1 MLPSLESWYL
11 VCAASELRPG
21 QVRAV
26 DDLEPALL
34 VYRTR
39 SGQLRASARFCPHLG
54 TDLTKGSVDGDGL
67 TCPMHAWKFDG
78 SGACV
83 EAPGYAQPKR
93 RLAQYPVLERYGAIF
108 VATSPEVR
116 FEPAFVDLPESQAV
130 SRLGAPF
137 DVGCAWHVA
146 AANSYD
152 IRHFATIHRRSFH
165 SEPELSLAS
174 PSQLQI
180 RIHAGATGDGLR
192 ERVIRSW
199 GKNSVQIRIT
209 NHGGTLLTVESRVR
223 SMALHVLVSLYPLAS
238 GTRVRTLFAIPRS
251 GPLDALKLRWSMG
264 RSLSFI
270 AQDLAVLD
278 GARLDPEHVVPEDEH
293 LRRFYAWLPRR
304 AAPALPPG
312 AA

>member
-1 MLPSLESWYL
+1 MLPSLKSWYL
-11 VCAASELRPG
+11 VCAASELKPG

-26 DDLEPALL
+26 EDLEPALL

-54 TDLTKGSVDGDGL
+54 TDLTKGQVDGDGL

-83 EAPGYAQPKR
+83 ESPGYAQPRR

-108 VATSPEVR
+108 VATAPDVG
-116 FEPAFVDLPESQAV
+116 FEPAFVDLEASKALALV
-130 SRLGAPF
+130 GEPF
-137 DVGCAWHVA
+137 DVGCAWHIA

-152 IRHFATIHRRSFH
+152 TRHFATIHRRSFH
-165 SEPELSLAS
+165 GEPELSQPGPA
-174 PSQLQI
+174 QFQI
-180 RIHAGATGDGLR
+180 RIHAGATGNGLR
-192 ERVIRSW
+192 ERVIRGW
-199 GKNSVQIRIT
+199 GRNSVQIRIT
-209 NHGGTLLTVESRVR
+209 NHGGTLLTVESKVR

-238 GTRVRTLFAIPRS
+238 GTRVRTLFAIPRGGLFDS
-251 GPLDALKLRWSMG
+251 LKLRWSMG
-264 RSLSFI
+264 RSLAFI
-270 AQDLAVLD
+270 AQDLRVLD
-278 GARLDPEHVVPEDEH
+278 GARLDPDHAVLEDEH

-304 AAPALPPG
+304 DAPALPPG